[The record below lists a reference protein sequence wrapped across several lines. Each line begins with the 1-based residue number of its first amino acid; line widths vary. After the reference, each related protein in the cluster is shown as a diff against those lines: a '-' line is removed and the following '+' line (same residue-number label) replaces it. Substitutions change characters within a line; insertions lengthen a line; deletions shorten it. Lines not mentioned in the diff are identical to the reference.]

1 MIKQYEM
8 EQKFFCK
15 NQDDLLYQILKLEPK
30 LEEVTYEIEEYFTD
44 MKNEMIKNQNQFKIC
59 RKNDESLE
67 ISYLGVS
74 DIFPQFDVRKECHFV
89 QDIKNAADLVKLFSM
104 LGYYRYIY
112 AEKTRKKYRKR
123 QDNMVYEILVDEIKN
138 IGSLVKFSIKAED
151 EEIDVEDL
159 RMNLK
164 EFMVRFHGIGLEEII
179 LTDRDLI
186 AREVYRKNVTR
197 DFKEILIDMTEV
209 FPEFDD
215 NNLKE
220 TIKTDTVAL
229 NLYLIEKLEELG
241 IQVTIL
247 TKGLSEEVV
256 DRICSE
262 INTKEHCFQIKRQEE
277 LEKILLYET
286 IIIKGENNNL
296 FSSLAFI
303 ILNWYG
309 REEQK

>member
-1 MIKQYEM
+1 M

-44 MKNEMIKNQNQFKIC
+44 IKSEMIKNQNQLKVC

-67 ISYLGVS
+67 VSYLGVS
-74 DIFPQFDVRKECHFV
+74 DIFPQLYAKKECHFV
-89 QDIKNAADLVKLFSM
+89 QDIKNYEDLVKLFSM

-123 QDNMVYEILVDEIKN
+123 QDNIVYDILVDEIKN
-138 IGSLVKFSIKAED
+138 IGSLVKFSITSEE
-151 EEIDVEDL
+151 EEIDIEDL
-159 RMNLK
+159 RISLK
-164 EFMVRFHGIGLEEII
+164 EFMVKFRGIGLEEMM

-186 AREVYRKNVTR
+186 AREIYRKNITR
-197 DFKEILIDMTEV
+197 DFKEILIDMTEI
-209 FPEFDD
+209 FPEFDTS
-215 NNLKE
+215 NLKS
-220 TIKTDTVAL
+220 TIQTDTVAL
-229 NLYLIEKLEELG
+229 NLYLVEKLEELG

-262 INTKEHCFQIKRQEE
+262 INTQEHHFQIKRQEE
-277 LEKILLYET
+277 LEELLLHQT
-286 IIIKGENNNL
+286 IIVKSESNNL

-303 ILNWYG
+303 ILNWYE
-309 REEQK
+309 REGKK